1 MLMSDG
7 TGTLTDQSRDRSHP
21 DESAA
26 AGATPVCPTRYIGLS
41 VILSCSLAQPALAQK
56 KVPDGAKVFL
66 LSGGQRQHHGY
77 RDQALYLAA
86 MLENTGR
93 FQVTIG
99 EDAAIL
105 ETPAIRKYDLI
116 IVNADRRD
124 DEFKFATSQQEA
136 IFNLVRSGC
145 GYVSIHGADN
155 APKDWLPPWKEML
168 GGIYSHVG
176 QPNGKAVKGAYTVK
190 ITDYASP
197 VTRELNDFAI
207 TDELYTNMQMLP
219 GIQPLATIEYQGVV
233 WPVVWT
239 NTYGKGR
246 VFHTSLGHRDFGP
259 DKDDPLRNPN
269 LSKLIIQGVEWVAA
283 GRASSANR
291 PKPSS

>member
-1 MLMSDG
+1 
-7 TGTLTDQSRDRSHP
+7 
-21 DESAA
+21 
-26 AGATPVCPTRYIGLS
+26 VCQTRYLGWS
-41 VILSCSLAQPALAQK
+41 VIFFCWLAHPALAQK

-77 RDQALYLAA
+77 REQALYLSGT
-86 MLENTGR
+86 LENTGR

-105 ETPAIRKYDLI
+105 ETPAMRKYDLL

-124 DEFKFATSQQEA
+124 PEFKFTPEQQAA
-136 IFNLVRSGC
+136 IFDFVRSGH

-155 APKDWLPPWKEML
+155 APPDWLPPWKEML

-176 QPNGKAVKGAYTVK
+176 KPDGKALKGRYEVK
-190 ITDYASP
+190 IADTASP
-197 VTRELNDFAI
+197 ITQGLKDFSLN
-207 TDELYTNMQMLP
+207 DELYTNMQMLP
-219 GIQPLATIEYQGVV
+219 DVRPLATIEYQGVV
-233 WPVVWT
+233 WPVAWT
-239 NTYGKGR
+239 NTFGQGR

-269 LSKLIIQGVEWVAA
+269 LNKLIAQGIEWVAA
-283 GRASSANR
+283 GRSPAEKSA
-291 PKPSS
+291 KPAP